1 MTDKTELKR
10 LAEAANAVIGDVNVD
25 VTITS
30 DSGPNQAEIDAVA
43 AFLQLATPAAVLGL
57 FAENE
62 QLKGLQPAFPPR
74 PPDGDGL
81 PRYGLRWNG
90 PQQPLAVL
98 ISDGYWTPWHL
109 AESLK
114 TENEALRKDLESH
127 KRMLLAAVCDLGA
140 IGEALK
146 SDMDADGD
154 ELLGTVI
161 DLKAQN
167 TRMLEW
173 LKDISRTSGDEGAVM
188 GARQL
193 LKEFS
198 E

>member
-1 MTDKTELKR
+1 MIDKQKLQK
-10 LAEAANAVIGDVNVD
+10 LLWAEAASFRADCADWKRN
-25 VTITS
+25 T
-30 DSGPNQAEIDAVA
+30 
-43 AFLQLATPAAVLGL
+43 
-57 FAENE
+57 
-62 QLKGLQPAFPPR
+62 
-74 PPDGDGL
+74 
-81 PRYGLRWNG
+81 
-90 PQQPLAVL
+90 
-98 ISDGYWTPWHL
+98 
-109 AESLK
+109 
-114 TENEALRKDLESH
+114 EALQEFLGEKTVEEVALELLADTEVIRKDLESH
-127 KRMLLAAVCDLGA
+127 RRMLLAAVCDLGA

-154 ELLGTVI
+154 ELLGMVI

-173 LKDISRTSGDEGAVM
+173 LKDISRTSGDKGAVM